1 MLESTDWPVI
11 DVGAL
16 ISSPHSNLGNV
27 EDGQAVCSL
36 ERR

>member
-16 ISSPHSNLGNV
+16 IASSPFGMNEAMV
-27 EDGQAVCSL
+27 RQCAP
-36 ERR
+36 